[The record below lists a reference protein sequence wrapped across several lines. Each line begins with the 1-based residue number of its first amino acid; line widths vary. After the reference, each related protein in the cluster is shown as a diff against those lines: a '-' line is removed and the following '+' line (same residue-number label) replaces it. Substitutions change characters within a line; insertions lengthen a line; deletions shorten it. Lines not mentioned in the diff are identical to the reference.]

1 MAQAP
6 GHTGAGAAVE
16 AAGGAAPS
24 DGELLERF
32 VTRRDEAA
40 FGELLRRHGPMVLG
54 VCRRVLHDRHE
65 ADDSFQATFLVLVRK
80 AASII
85 KRPSVGSWLHGVAF
99 RIAWKARARAGR
111 RRAFERRAVNRT
123 TADPVEEVL
132 WQDLFSVLDE
142 EVNRLPEKYREPVV
156 LCYLEGRAYAE
167 AARQLGCSKG
177 TVANRLAKARD
188 RLRDRLARRGILVPL
203 ALFPDLLSPHRTE
216 APVPGVLE
224 EAAARTASLWSA
236 GEEAA
241 HSVPASVASLA
252 RAGLSALAWAKLKI
266 VAALVLAALVAGGG
280 AGVLALQAG
289 LWRAAAAEGDAAGT
303 KKGRKTLQDRLEG
316 LPQQTKGAK

>member
-1 MAQAP
+1 MAHAP
-6 GHTGAGAAVE
+6 RDTGAAAAV
-16 AAGGAAPS
+16 AA

-32 VTRRDEAA
+32 VRWRDEAA
-40 FGELLRRHGPMVLG
+40 FEELLRRHGPMVLG
-54 VCRRVLHDRHE
+54 VCRRILHDRHE
-65 ADDSFQATFLVLVRK
+65 ADDAFQATFLVLVRK
-80 AASII
+80 AASIV

-99 RIAWKARARAGR
+99 RIAWKVRAHTER
-111 RRAFERRAVNRT
+111 RRTFERRAVNRT

-132 WQDLFSVLDE
+132 WQDLLPVLDE

-177 TVANRLAKARD
+177 TVAHRVAEARD

-203 ALFPDLLSPHRTE
+203 ALLPGLLAPHRT
-216 APVPGVLE
+216 AVPVPGSLE

-236 GEEAA
+236 GGEAA
-241 HSVPASVASLA
+241 HAVPASVALLA
-252 RAGLSALAWAKLKI
+252 RAGLSALTWARLKLA
-266 VAALVLAALVAGGG
+266 AALVLAAGAVGGGG
-280 AGVLALQAG
+280 ALLHQALTG
-289 LWRAAAAEGDAAGT
+289 RPAAAEGDAAGT

-316 LPQQTKGAK
+316 LPPQTKRAN